1 MSKLVRSEGFT
12 VICNKVSFLGFKKNI
27 QKIGVFVMLLLF
39 SFSITPKNYLHD
51 WAASHVDVPA
61 YHPGNEIAFSQAGFS
76 CDCQDLVVSA
86 PFIEA
91 SFNSNVE
98 TLFAH
103 TDLPVS
109 SYYFSFS
116 NTYRTKDSRG
126 PPAIV

>member
-1 MSKLVRSEGFT
+1 
-12 VICNKVSFLGFKKNI
+12 
-27 QKIGVFVMLLLF
+27 MLLLF

-51 WAASHVDVPA
+51 WAASHVDVYA
-61 YHPGNEIAFSQAGFS
+61 YHTGDETAFNLAGFN
-76 CDCQDLVVSA
+76 CDCQDLVVST

-91 SFNSNVE
+91 SFNLNVG
-98 TLFAH
+98 TLPAH